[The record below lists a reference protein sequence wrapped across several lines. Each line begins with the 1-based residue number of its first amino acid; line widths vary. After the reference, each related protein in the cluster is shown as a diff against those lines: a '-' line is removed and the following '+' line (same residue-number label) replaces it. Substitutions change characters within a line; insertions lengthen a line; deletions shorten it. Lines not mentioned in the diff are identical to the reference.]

1 MLHDADMTNPNPYVR
16 PLFVYKGSRETLK
29 GCTLVRLTDGS
40 NIVMEGDTTPEIGL
54 AITAGKVLVDRAG
67 NGEVNIMH
75 PSTSLVPTTP
85 PLTAQKHPQNK
96 PLCGRCG
103 RTRHTPPPHPHS
115 QVWGCCTIKENPHGN
130 ATARH

>member
-40 NIVMEGDTTPEIGL
+40 NIVMEGDTTPEVGL
-54 AITAGKVLVDRAG
+54 AITAGKVLVVRAG

-75 PSTSLVPTTP
+75 PQHIIGAYYTPTDRTETP
-85 PLTAQKHPQNK
+85 A
-96 PLCGRCG
+96 
-103 RTRHTPPPHPHS
+103 
-115 QVWGCCTIKENPHGN
+115 E
-130 ATARH
+130 